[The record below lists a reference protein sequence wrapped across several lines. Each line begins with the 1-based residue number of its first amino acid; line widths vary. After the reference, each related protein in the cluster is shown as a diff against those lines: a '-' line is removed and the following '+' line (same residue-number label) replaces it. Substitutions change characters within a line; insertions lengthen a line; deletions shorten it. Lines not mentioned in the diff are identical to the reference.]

1 MPPPPKFKDSPVEF
15 DQHLLFPTNIFDLLS
30 KDHDCFVYEII
41 FQNIDTSE
49 VEKKY
54 HHLGQ
59 HAYPPKL
66 IVAILIYAYS
76 HGVFSSREIE
86 RRCRQDLAFMYISQ
100 MNCPNFRVLGDFRK
114 DNLSFFH
121 NCFKQSVK
129 MAMELKLASLG
140 HISLDG
146 SKFKA
151 NSSKHKA
158 MSYGRLKAKEA
169 ELSAE
174 IDELIK
180 KASQYDQEEDDTYK
194 ETNGYS
200 IPEDLKFK
208 EERLKK
214 IKAAKKA
221 LEEREKAL
229 NPDEPIDD
237 KKQISFADHD
247 ARMMS
252 KKGYC
257 EYSYNA
263 QINVDSDHQ
272 IIVGQHISQH
282 ANDVQEVE
290 PALQAL
296 SEATDDAPVDK
307 WSMDNGYFSGPN
319 LHAVEQRKID
329 SYIATDREEKPA
341 ANDAENSD
349 RKFVKADF
357 TYDIETDEFT
367 CPAGEKLVTNPA
379 SKAKRKSYR
388 ANKEICQ
395 ECPYRSRCSGSKKS
409 AGRVI
414 RTDKFEAARQAM
426 NKKMETAEAKAV
438 YERRKVIAEPPF
450 GQIKNSGFRSF
461 SLRGKE
467 KVEAELSLV
476 CTAHNFKKFVKAAS
490 TGSIR
495 LEDLKE
501 VKKAA

>member
-1 MPPPPKFKDSPVEF
+1 MPPPKFKGSPAEF
-15 DQHLLFPTNIFDLLS
+15 DQHLLFPTNIFDLLP
-30 KDHDCFVYEII
+30 KDHDCFVYEVI
-41 FQNIDTSE
+41 FQSIDTSE
-49 VEKKY
+49 VEKRY

-86 RRCRQDLAFMYISQ
+86 RHCRQDLAFMYISQ

-121 NCFKQSVK
+121 DCFKQSVK
-129 MAMELKLASLG
+129 LAMELKLASLG

-158 MSYGRLKAKEA
+158 MSYGRLKAKEV

-180 KASQYDQEEDDTYK
+180 KANQCDQEENDTYK
-194 ETNGYS
+194 EANGYS
-200 IPEDLKFK
+200 IPEDLQFK

-257 EYSYNA
+257 DYSYNA
-263 QINVDSDHQ
+263 QINVDADHQ
-272 IIVGQHISQH
+272 IIVGQHISQR

-296 SEATDDAPVDK
+296 TEATDGAAVDK

-319 LHAVEQRKID
+319 LHAVDKHGID

-341 ANDAENSD
+341 TEDLEDSD

-357 TYDIETDEFT
+357 TYDIESDVFF
-367 CPAGEKLVTNPA
+367 CPAGEQMVTNPA

-388 ANKEICQ
+388 ANKGVCKK
-395 ECPYRSRCSGSKKS
+395 CPYRSRCSGLKKS

-414 RTDKFEAARQAM
+414 RTDKFEVARQAM
-426 NKKMETAEAKAV
+426 NKKMETTEAKNV

-450 GQIKNSGFRSF
+450 GQIKNSGFRGF

-467 KVEAELSLV
+467 KVEAEFSLV
-476 CTAHNFKKFVKAAS
+476 CSAHNVKKIVKAAS

-495 LEDLKE
+495 LEDLEK

>member
-1 MPPPPKFKDSPVEF
+1 MPSPPKFKDSPVEF
-15 DQHLLFPTNIFDLLS
+15 DQHLLFPTNIFDLLP
-30 KDHDCFVYEII
+30 KDHDCYIYEAI
-41 FQNIDTSE
+41 FQSMDTSE
-49 VEKKY
+49 VEKQY

-66 IVAILIYAYS
+66 IIAILIYAYS

-86 RRCRQDLAFMYISQ
+86 KRCRQDLAFMYISQ

-114 DNLSFFH
+114 NNLSFFH
-121 NCFKQSVK
+121 DCFKQSVK
-129 MAMELKLASLG
+129 MAMELQLASLG

-158 MSYGRLKAKEA
+158 MSYGRLKAKEI

-174 IDELIK
+174 VDELIK
-180 KASQYDQEEDDTYK
+180 KANQCDREEDDVYK

-200 IPEDLKFK
+200 IPEDLQFK
-208 EERLKK
+208 EERLEK
-214 IKAAKKA
+214 IKSAKKA
-221 LEEREKAL
+221 LEEREKNL

-252 KKGYC
+252 KKGYS

-263 QINVDSDHQ
+263 QINVDADNQ
-272 IIVGQHISQH
+272 IIVGQHISQR
-282 ANDVQEVE
+282 ANDIQEVE

-296 SEATDDAPVDK
+296 TEATNGADVDK
-307 WSMDNGYFSGPN
+307 WSMDNGYFSGSN
-319 LHAVEQRKID
+319 LHVVDKSGID
-329 SYIATDREEKPA
+329 GYIATDREEKPA
-341 ANDAENSD
+341 VIDLESSD
-349 RKFVKADF
+349 RNFVKADF
-357 TYDIETDEFT
+357 KYDIDAAVFI
-367 CPAGEKLVTNPA
+367 CPAGEKLFNNPA

-388 ANKEICQ
+388 ANKEVCK

-409 AGRVI
+409 AGKVI
-414 RTDKFEAARQAM
+414 LTDKFETARQVM
-426 NKKMETAEAKAV
+426 NKKMETTEAKAV

-467 KVEAELSLV
+467 KVEAEFSLV
-476 CTAHNFKKFVKAAS
+476 CTAHNIKKFVKAAS
-490 TGSIR
+490 TGSIH

>member
-1 MPPPPKFKDSPVEF
+1 MSPPPKFKDSPVEF
-15 DQHLLFPTNIFDLLS
+15 DQHLLFPTNIFDLLP
-30 KDHDCFVYEII
+30 KDHDCCIYETI
-41 FQNIDTSE
+41 FQSIDTSA
-49 VEKKY
+49 VEKQY

-86 RRCRQDLAFMYISQ
+86 KRCRQDLAFMYISQ

-121 NCFKQSVK
+121 DCFKQSVK
-129 MAMELKLASLG
+129 LAMELKLASLG

-174 IDELIK
+174 VDELIK
-180 KASQYDQEEDDTYK
+180 KASQCDQEEDDTYK

-200 IPEDLKFK
+200 IPEDLQFK
-208 EERLKK
+208 EKRLKQ
-214 IKAAKKA
+214 IKAAKQA
-221 LEEREKAL
+221 LEEREQAL

-252 KKGYC
+252 KKDYS
-257 EYSYNA
+257 EYSYNP
-263 QINVDSDHQ
+263 QISVDADNQ
-272 IIVGQHISQH
+272 IIVGQHVSQH
-282 ANDVQEVE
+282 ANDIQEVE

-296 SEATDDAPVDK
+296 SEATDGADVDK
-307 WSMDNGYFSGPN
+307 WSMDNGYFSGSN
-319 LHAVEQRKID
+319 LHAVDKHGID
-329 SYIATDREEKPA
+329 AYIATDREEKSA
-341 ANDAENSD
+341 GCVLDTD

-357 TYDIETDEFT
+357 KYDAEVDVFI
-367 CPAGEKLVTNPA
+367 CPNGEKLVTNSA

-388 ANKEICQ
+388 ANKDVCK
-395 ECPYRSRCSGSKKS
+395 ECPYRSRCSGSKKA
-409 AGRVI
+409 AGKVI
-414 RTDKFEAARQAM
+414 QTDKFESARQAM
-426 NKKMETAEAKAV
+426 NKKMATKEAKGI

-461 SLRGKE
+461 SLRGIE
-467 KVEAELSLV
+467 KVEAEFSLV
-476 CTAHNFKKFVKAAS
+476 CTAHNFKKIVKAAS
-490 TGSIR
+490 TGSVR
-495 LEDLKE
+495 PEDLKK

>member
-1 MPPPPKFKDSPVEF
+1 MSSPPKFKDSPVEF
-15 DQHLLFPTNIFDLLS
+15 DQHLLFPTNIFDLLP
-30 KDHDCFVYEII
+30 KDHDCYIYEAI
-41 FQNIDTSE
+41 FQSINTSE
-49 VEKKY
+49 VEKQY

-59 HAYPPKL
+59 HAYPPRL
-66 IVAILIYAYS
+66 IIAILIYAYS

-86 RRCRQDLAFMYISQ
+86 KRCRQDLAFMYISQ

-121 NCFKQSVK
+121 DCFKQSVK
-129 MAMELKLASLG
+129 MAMELQLASLG

-180 KASQYDQEEDDTYK
+180 KANLSDQEEDDAYK
-194 ETNGYS
+194 EANGYS
-200 IPEDLKFK
+200 IPEDLQFK

-214 IKAAKKA
+214 IKAAKQA
-221 LEEREKAL
+221 LEDREKAL

-247 ARMMS
+247 ARIMS

-263 QINVDSDHQ
+263 QINVDADHQ

-282 ANDVQEVE
+282 ANDMQEVE
-290 PALQAL
+290 PALKVL
-296 SEATDDAPVDK
+296 SETTDGAPVGK

-319 LHAVEQRKID
+319 LHAVDKHGID
-329 SYIATDREEKPA
+329 SYIATDKGEKPA
-341 ANDAENSD
+341 ASDLENVD

-357 TYDIETDEFT
+357 TYDAETDVFI
-367 CPAGEKLVTNPA
+367 CPAGEKLITNPS

-388 ANKEICQ
+388 ADKNICKECSCQ
-395 ECPYRSRCSGSKKS
+395 SRCSGAKKK
-409 AGRVI
+409 AGKVI
-414 RTDKFEAARQAM
+414 QTDKFEVARQAM
-426 NKKMETAEAKAV
+426 NKKMSTTEAKAI
-438 YERRKVIAEPPF
+438 YKHRKVIAEPPF
-450 GQIKNSGFRSF
+450 GHIKNSGFRSF
-461 SLRGKE
+461 SLRGKA
-467 KVEAELSLV
+467 KVEAEFSLV
-476 CTAHNFKKFVKAAS
+476 CTAHNIKKFVKAAS
-490 TGSIR
+490 AGSIR
-495 LEDLKE
+495 LDDLKE

>member
-1 MPPPPKFKDSPVEF
+1 MSPPPKFKDSPVEF
-15 DQHLLFPTNIFDLLS
+15 DQHQLFPTNIFDLLP
-30 KDHDCFVYEII
+30 KDHDCFVYEMIL
-41 FQNIDTSE
+41 QNINTEE

-59 HAYPPKL
+59 HAYHPRL
-66 IVAILIYAYS
+66 IVSILIYAYS
-76 HGVFSSREIE
+76 HGLFSSREIE

-121 NCFKQSVK
+121 DCFKQSVK
-129 MAMELKLASLG
+129 LAMELKMASLG

-158 MSYGRLKAKEA
+158 MSYGKLKAKEA
-169 ELSAE
+169 ELSNE

-180 KASQYDQEEDDTYK
+180 KASCCDLEEDNAYK
-194 ETNGYS
+194 EANGYS
-200 IPEDLKFK
+200 IPEDLQFK
-208 EERLKK
+208 QGRLEK
-214 IKAAKKA
+214 IKAAKEA

-247 ARMMS
+247 ARIMS

-263 QINVDSDHQ
+263 QITVDADNQ

-290 PALQAL
+290 PALVAL
-296 SEATDDAPVDK
+296 AEATDGAAVDK
-307 WSMDNGYFSGPN
+307 MTMDNGYFSGPN
-319 LHAVEQRKID
+319 LHAVNKYEID

-341 ANDAENSD
+341 DTDLENSD

-357 TYDIETDEFT
+357 SYDAEADVFT
-367 CPAGEKLVTNPA
+367 CPAGEKLITNPA

-388 ANKEICQ
+388 ANKEICR
-395 ECPYRSRCSGSKKS
+395 ECPYRTKCSGSKKD

-414 RTDKFEAARQAM
+414 RTDKFEPARQAM
-426 NKKMETAEAKAV
+426 NKKMGTAEGKAI

-450 GQIKNSGFRSF
+450 GHIKESGFRGF

-467 KVEAELSLV
+467 KVAAEFSLV
-476 CTAHNFKKFVKAAS
+476 CVAHNFKKMAQRAS
-490 TGSIR
+490 TGSVR

>member
-1 MPPPPKFKDSPVEF
+1 MSPPPKFKDSPVEF
-15 DQHLLFPTNIFDLLS
+15 DQHLLFPTNIFDLLP
-30 KDHDCFVYEII
+30 KDHDCFVYEAI

-49 VEKKY
+49 VEKQY

-66 IVAILIYAYS
+66 IMAILIYAYS

-121 NCFKQSVK
+121 DCFKQSVK
-129 MAMELKLASLG
+129 LAIDLEMASLG

-158 MSYGRLKAKEA
+158 MSYGRLKTKEA

-174 IDELIK
+174 VDELIK
-180 KASQYDQEEDDTYK
+180 KASQYDQEEDDAYK

-200 IPEDLKFK
+200 ISEDLQFK

-221 LEEREKAL
+221 LEEREKSL
-229 NPDEPIDD
+229 NPGEPIDD

-263 QINVDSDHQ
+263 QINVDSDYQ

-282 ANDVQEVE
+282 ANDVQELE

-296 SEATDDAPVDK
+296 SEATDGAAVDK

-319 LHAVEQRKID
+319 LHVVEQHDID
-329 SYIATDREEKPA
+329 AYIATDKQEKPA
-341 ANDAENSD
+341 NSDLVNSD

-357 TYDIETDEFT
+357 AYVSEADVFT
-367 CPAGEKLVTNPA
+367 CPAGERLITNPA

-388 ANKEICQ
+388 ASKVVCR
-395 ECPYRSRCSGSKKS
+395 ECLYRSKCSGSKKE

-414 RTDKFEAARQAM
+414 RTDSFEKTRQSM
-426 NKKMETAEAKAV
+426 NKKMETAGAKAI

-450 GQIKNSGFRSF
+450 GQIKESGFRGF

-467 KVEAELSLV
+467 KVAAEFSLV
-476 CTAHNFKKFVKAAS
+476 CTAHNVKKFVNAAS
-490 TGSIR
+490 TGSVR
-495 LEDLKE
+495 LEYLKG

>member
-1 MPPPPKFKDSPVEF
+1 M
-15 DQHLLFPTNIFDLLS
+15 
-30 KDHDCFVYEII
+30 YETIL
-41 FQNIDTSE
+41 QNVDTSE

-59 HAYPPKL
+59 HAYHPRL

-121 NCFKQSVK
+121 DCFKQSVK
-129 MAMELKLASLG
+129 LAIELKMASLG

-158 MSYGRLKAKEA
+158 MSYGRLKTKEA
-169 ELSAE
+169 ELSNE

-180 KASQYDQEEDDTYK
+180 QASRCDQEENNAYK
-194 ETNGYS
+194 EANGYS
-200 IPEDLKFK
+200 IPEDLQFK
-208 EERLKK
+208 QERLKK
-214 IKAAKKA
+214 IKAAKEA

-247 ARMMS
+247 ARIMS

-263 QINVDSDHQ
+263 QISVDADNQ
-272 IIVGQHISQH
+272 VIVGQHISQR
-282 ANDVQEVE
+282 ANDIQEVE
-290 PALQAL
+290 PALEAL
-296 SEATDDAPVDK
+296 AEATDGAVVDK
-307 WSMDNGYFSGPN
+307 MSMDNGYFSGPN
-319 LHAVEQRKID
+319 LHTVDKHEID
-329 SYIATDREEKPA
+329 GYIATDKEEKPA
-341 ANDAENSD
+341 DTSLESTD

-357 TYDIETDEFT
+357 AYDAEADVFI
-367 CPAGEKLVTNPA
+367 CPAGEKLITNPA
-379 SKAKRKSYR
+379 SKAQRKSYR
-388 ANKEICQ
+388 ANKDVCRK
-395 ECPYRSRCSGSKKS
+395 CSYRSQCSGSKKD

-414 RTDKFEAARQAM
+414 RTDKFETARQAM
-426 NKKMETAEAKAV
+426 NQKMETAEAKAI

-450 GQIKNSGFRSF
+450 GHIKESGFRGF
-461 SLRGKE
+461 SLRGKLCRDFFFTTE
-467 KVEAELSLV
+467 TEPPEARLFYMPKWRLRNYLTTLVYLLSPRLSP
-476 CTAHNFKKFVKAAS
+476 FF
-490 TGSIR
+490 GSWPAVPSQIYR
-495 LEDLKE
+495 FE
-501 VKKAA
+501 

>member
-1 MPPPPKFKDSPVEF
+1 MSSPPKFKDSPVEF
-15 DQHLLFPTNIFDLLS
+15 DQHLLFPTNIFDLLP
-30 KDHDCFVYEII
+30 KDHDCYIYEVI
-41 FQNIDTSE
+41 FRSINTSE
-49 VEKKY
+49 VEKQY

-86 RRCRQDLAFMYISQ
+86 KRCRQDLAFMYISQ

-114 DNLSFFH
+114 NNLSFFH
-121 NCFKQSVK
+121 DGFKQSVK
-129 MAMELKLASLG
+129 LAMELKLASLG

-174 IDELIK
+174 VDELIK
-180 KASQYDQEEDDTYK
+180 KASQCDQEEDDAYK
-194 ETNGYS
+194 EAKGYS
-200 IPEDLKFK
+200 IPEDLQFK

-221 LEEREKAL
+221 LEEREKSL
-229 NPDEPIDD
+229 NPEEPIDD
-237 KKQISFADHD
+237 KKQISLADHD

-252 KKGYC
+252 KKGYS

-263 QINVDSDHQ
+263 QINVDGDNQ

-290 PALQAL
+290 PALEAL
-296 SEATDDAPVDK
+296 SEATDGAAVDK

-319 LHAVEQRKID
+319 LHTVDKHGID
-329 SYIATDREEKPA
+329 SYIATDKGEKSA
-341 ANDAENSD
+341 ASDLKNTD

-357 TYDIETDEFT
+357 GYDAEDDVFV
-367 CPAGEKLVTNPA
+367 CPAGEKLITNPA

-388 ANKEICQ
+388 ANKEACK
-395 ECPYRSRCSGSKKS
+395 ECPYRARCSGSKKD

-414 RTDKFEAARQAM
+414 RTDKFEVARQAM
-426 NKKMETAEAKAV
+426 NKKMETAEAKAI

-467 KVEAELSLV
+467 KVEAEFSLV
-476 CTAHNFKKFVKAAS
+476 CTAHNVKKFVRAAS

-495 LEDLKE
+495 LEDMKKA
-501 VKKAA
+501 KKAA

>member
-1 MPPPPKFKDSPVEF
+1 
-15 DQHLLFPTNIFDLLS
+15 
-30 KDHDCFVYEII
+30 
-41 FQNIDTSE
+41 
-49 VEKKY
+49 
-54 HHLGQ
+54 

-121 NCFKQSVK
+121 DCFKQSVK
-129 MAMELKLASLG
+129 LAMELELASLG

-158 MSYGRLKAKEA
+158 MSYGRLKLKEA

-174 IDELIK
+174 IDDLIE
-180 KASQYDQEEDDTYK
+180 KASQCDQEENDTYK
-194 ETNGYS
+194 EASGYS
-200 IPEDLKFK
+200 IPEDLQFK

-214 IKAAKKA
+214 IRVAKKA

-247 ARMMS
+247 ARMMT

-257 EYSYNA
+257 DYSYNA
-263 QINVDSDHQ
+263 QINVDADHQ

-296 SEATDDAPVDK
+296 TEAIDDAVVGM

-319 LHAVEQRKID
+319 LHAVDEHGID

-341 ANDAENSD
+341 TDDLEDSD

-357 TYDIETDEFT
+357 TYEIESDVFI
-367 CPAGEKLVTNPA
+367 CPAGEQMVTDPA

-388 ANKEICQ
+388 ANKDVCKK
-395 ECPYRSRCSGSKKS
+395 CPYRFRCSGSKKS

-414 RTDKFEAARQAM
+414 RTDKFEVARQAM
-426 NKKMETAEAKAV
+426 TKKMETTEAKSI

-450 GQIKNSGFRSF
+450 GQIKNSGFRGF
-461 SLRGKE
+461 NLRGKE
-467 KVEAELSLV
+467 KVEAEFSLV
-476 CTAHNFKKFVKAAS
+476 CTAHNFKKFVKAVS
-490 TGSIR
+490 TGSVR
-495 LEDLKE
+495 LEDLEK

>member
-1 MPPPPKFKDSPVEF
+1 
-15 DQHLLFPTNIFDLLS
+15 
-30 KDHDCFVYEII
+30 
-41 FQNIDTSE
+41 
-49 VEKKY
+49 
-54 HHLGQ
+54 
-59 HAYPPKL
+59 
-66 IVAILIYAYS
+66 
-76 HGVFSSREIE
+76 
-86 RRCRQDLAFMYISQ
+86 MYISQ

-114 DNLSFFH
+114 NNLSFFH
-121 NCFKQSVK
+121 DCFKQSVK
-129 MAMELKLASLG
+129 LAMELKLASLG

-174 IDELIK
+174 VDELIK
-180 KASQYDQEEDDTYK
+180 KASQYDQEEDDAYK

-200 IPEDLKFK
+200 IPEDLQFK
-208 EERLKK
+208 EERLEK
-214 IKAAKKA
+214 IKTAKKA

-272 IIVGQHISQH
+272 IIVGQHISQR

-296 SEATDDAPVDK
+296 SESTDGAAVDK

-319 LHAVEQRKID
+319 LHTVDKHGID
-329 SYIATDREEKPA
+329 GYIATDREEKPA
-341 ANDAENSD
+341 ATDLENTD

-357 TYDIETDEFT
+357 TYDVEADVG
-367 CPAGEKLVTNPA
+367 CD
-379 SKAKRKSYR
+379 AKR
-388 ANKEICQ
+388 
-395 ECPYRSRCSGSKKS
+395 
-409 AGRVI
+409 
-414 RTDKFEAARQAM
+414 
-426 NKKMETAEAKAV
+426 
-438 YERRKVIAEPPF
+438 
-450 GQIKNSGFRSF
+450 
-461 SLRGKE
+461 
-467 KVEAELSLV
+467 
-476 CTAHNFKKFVKAAS
+476 
-490 TGSIR
+490 
-495 LEDLKE
+495 
-501 VKKAA
+501 